1 MGGTGRDNKIV
12 EYTGTEAEEEAE
24 EGDNEEEEE
33 EVMVDVV
40 EVVESLMKE
49 GEIAVEMMDTTID
62 EEMIA
67 EGDRDQGREIDA
79 AEEENTTSE
88 TRTIALEEKMMM
100 MAIERKPLVGLL
112 G

>member
-24 EGDNEEEEE
+24 EEEGDNEEEE

-79 AEEENTTSE
+79 AEEENTTSD
-88 TRTIALEEKMMM
+88 TRTIALEEKMM

>member
-1 MGGTGRDNKIV
+1 LGGTGRDNKIV
-12 EYTGTEAEEEAE
+12 EYTGTEA
-24 EGDNEEEEE
+24 EEE

-79 AEEENTTSE
+79 AEEENTTTE
-88 TRTIALEEKMMM
+88 TRTIALEEKMM